1 MPDIIAMQSFVRS
14 SLDLSKLCSFDQEV
28 IEVPTSPLIH
38 QEARFLFVIG
48 GYGKIRVQD
57 RELELRPNTLLGIL
71 PWQITTVTEVTEPL
85 QYYLLVYNQHM
96 LNRFVKSFAEVD
108 GEAINWAEHIE
119 SAPVLYCD
127 EGQAA
132 RVKQYF
138 ATLREEVGLESILG
152 EAKPKP
158 LGSLA
163 VMNKL
168 LEFII
173 MIERFRRCAPTTEVP
188 ENNHSLNEILRYMY
202 CHTSEKLTLKGL
214 SRRFYCSESSI
225 SSYITGMTGLSF
237 FDLLNEMRIGKTAN
251 YLLYTDLT
259 LEDIASILGYV
270 DSSHISKVFSA
281 RVDMRINDYRKTYQR
296 VENICHIED
305 SRKAYAIIEFIYR
318 NHRESLSARD
328 VATRFGITVSELNR
342 LLLIQVERNFEDFLH
357 GTRINKACELL
368 LTTDDTITYIAME
381 VGYSN
386 TKTFTRNFLRLKV
399 MTPGDFRK
407 SVSLQSPKL

>member
-1 MPDIIAMQSFVRS
+1 MPELIAMQSFARS
-14 SLDLSKLCSFDQEV
+14 SLDMSKLCSFDQEV

-38 QEARFLFVIG
+38 QEARFLFIIDG
-48 GYGKIRVQD
+48 HGTIRIQNRD
-57 RELELRPNTLLGIL
+57 IELRPNTLLGIL

-96 LNRFVKSFAEVD
+96 LNRFVKSFTELD
-108 GEAINWAEHIE
+108 GTAINWIEHIE
-119 SAPVLYCD
+119 ETPAFYCD

-138 ATLREEVGLESILG
+138 ASLRDEVGLESILG

-168 LEFII
+168 VEFII
-173 MIERFRRCAPTTEVP
+173 MIERFRRCAPAPATP
-188 ENNHSLNEILRYMY
+188 ESSHDLNEILRYMY

-225 SSYITGMTGLSF
+225 SAYITGMTGLSF

-296 VENICHIED
+296 VENICRIED
-305 SRKAYAIIEFIYR
+305 NRKSYAIIEYIYR
-318 NHRESLSARD
+318 NHRDPLSARN
-328 VATRFGITVSELNR
+328 VSTKFGITVSELNR

-357 GTRINKACELL
+357 WTRINKACELL

-407 SVSLQSPKL
+407 SVSLQGPKL

>member
-1 MPDIIAMQSFVRS
+1 MPEIIAMQSFARS
-14 SLDLSKLCSFDQEV
+14 SLDFSKLCSFDQQV
-28 IEVPTSPLIH
+28 IEAPTSPLIH
-38 QEARFLFVIG
+38 QEARFLFIIDG
-48 GYGKIRVQD
+48 CGIIRIQNRDV
-57 RELELRPNTLLGIL
+57 ELRPNTLLGIL

-96 LNRFVKSFAEVD
+96 LTRFIKSFTDENGSV
-108 GEAINWAEHIE
+108 INWEEEIE
-119 SAPVLYCD
+119 KCPALYFD
-127 EGQAA
+127 EGQAI
-132 RVKQYF
+132 RIKQFF
-138 ATLREEVGLESILG
+138 ASLREEVGLESILG

-168 LEFII
+168 IEFVI
-173 MIERFRRCAPTTEVP
+173 MVERFRRCIPPVEIP
-188 ENNHSLNEILRYMY
+188 ECNHNLQEILRYMY

-225 SSYITGMTGLSF
+225 SAYITGMTGLSF

-318 NHRESLSARD
+318 NHREPLSARD

-357 GTRINKACELL
+357 WTRINKACELL

-407 SVSLQSPKL
+407 SVSLQSPRL

>member
-28 IEVPTSPLIH
+28 IEAPTSPLIH
-38 QEARFLFVIG
+38 QEARFLFIIDG
-48 GYGKIRVQD
+48 HGKIRIQN
-57 RELELRPNTLLGIL
+57 RELELRSNTLLGIL

-96 LNRFVKSFAEVD
+96 LNRFVKSFTEVD
-108 GEAINWAEHIE
+108 GSAINWAEHIE
-119 SAPVLYCD
+119 EHPALYCD
-127 EGQAA
+127 EGQAS

-138 ATLREEVGLESILG
+138 ASLREEVGLESILG

-158 LGSLA
+158 LSSLA

-168 LEFII
+168 VEFII
-173 MIERFRRCAPTTEVP
+173 MLERFRRCTSISEAPEA
-188 ENNHSLNEILRYMY
+188 NHNLNEILRYMY

-225 SSYITGMTGLSF
+225 SAYITGMTGLSF

-305 SRKAYAIIEFIYR
+305 SRKSYAIIEHIYR
-318 NHRESLSARD
+318 NHRDPLSARD
-328 VATRFGITVSELNR
+328 VATKFGITVSELNR
-342 LLLIQVERNFEDFLH
+342 LLLLQVERNFEDFLH
-357 GTRINKACELL
+357 WTRINKACELL

-407 SVSLQSPKL
+407 SVSLQGPKL

>member
-1 MPDIIAMQSFVRS
+1 MPEIIAMQSFGRS
-14 SLDLSKLCSFDQEV
+14 NLDLSKLCSFDQEV
-28 IEVPTSPLIH
+28 IEAPTSPLIH
-38 QEARFLFVIG
+38 QEARFLFIIDG
-48 GYGKIRVQD
+48 HGTIRIQN

-71 PWQITTVTEVTEPL
+71 PWQITAVTGVTEPL
-85 QYYLLVYNQHM
+85 QYYLLIYNQHM
-96 LNRFVKSFAEVD
+96 LNRFVNSFTEED
-108 GEAINWAEHIE
+108 GAAINWSEHIE
-119 SAPVLYCD
+119 ECPALYLD
-127 EGQAA
+127 EGQAV
-132 RVKQYF
+132 RIKQYF

-158 LGSLA
+158 LSSLA
-163 VMNKL
+163 AMNKL

-173 MIERFRRCAPTTEVP
+173 MIERFRRCTPSAPAP
-188 ENNHSLNEILRYMY
+188 EPSHSLNEILRYMY

-225 SSYITGMTGLSF
+225 SAYITGMTGLSF

-305 SRKAYAIIEFIYR
+305 SRKAYAIIEHIYR
-318 NHRESLSARD
+318 NHRDPLSARD
-328 VATRFGITVSELNR
+328 VANRFGITVSELNR
-342 LLLIQVERNFEDFLH
+342 LLLVQVERNFEDFLH
-357 GTRINKACELL
+357 WTRINKACELL